1 MPGGGGEASR
11 GAPGSDAAPDAA
23 PEAPPDAAPDAAPEA
38 APDAPAFAA
47 LRALGLAALR
57 LDYAFTERGGTA
69 DAARKLGLDEHLVVK
84 SLVFDDGTGARAL
97 MALMH
102 GDMRVSVRR
111 LERLAGMRRLVP
123 SAPATAHRLTGYLPG
138 GICPFGLLAPLPVF
152 AQESLFRQETLYI
165 NAGARGVIA
174 VISPEALRRLGAV
187 SGDFASVRP

>member
-1 MPGGGGEASR
+1 MPGAGCGVSMGEAR
-11 GAPGSDAAPDAA
+11 PADGV
-23 PEAPPDAAPDAAPEA
+23 APP
-38 APDAPAFAA
+38 AFTA
-47 LRALGLAALR
+47 LRELGLPAQR

-97 MALMH
+97 LALMH

-123 SAPATAHRLTGYLPG
+123 SAPATAQRLTGYQPG
-138 GICPFGLLAPLPVF
+138 GICPFGLPAPLPVF
-152 AQESLFRQETLYI
+152 AQESLFRQEKLYI

-174 VISPEALRRLGAV
+174 VIAPEALRRLGAV
-187 SGDFASVRP
+187 SGDFASARP